1 MTITD
6 LTGWAAPALLS
17 SMGRCCVWHLKPGT
31 QQKPGPS
38 WDPPGRI
45 SSQQQ
50 LQLLGFGAE
59 EGTRWLLS
67 QLGSVSA
74 RMVGD
79 PCSKGCRCLRG
90 ACWGSPTLLPL
101 WWASPRGSLLVLSC
115 SWLGYGMTQA
125 KYVLYFSVLPSLV
138 FESTGSLLV
147 LCSPEVSLFTSVC
160 SYLYTAP
167 VVCVCETGRSV
178 SGPPCLPSCWW
189 HSHRL

>member
-1 MTITD
+1 MGSASSAVIYGEVLRVTPKTRDTAETRALLRSPRAD
-6 LTGWAAPALLS
+6 LISAAAPAS
-17 SMGRCCVWHLKPGT
+17 GSWCGRRHSVAAQSAGVSVSEDGGRSL
-31 QQKPGPS
+31 QQ
-38 WDPPGRI
+38 R
-45 SSQQQ
+45 
-50 LQLLGFGAE
+50 LQMSTWGLLGFAY
-59 EGTRWLLS
+59 S
-67 QLGSVSA
+67 PPPVVSF
-74 RMVGD
+74 
-79 PCSKGCRCLRG
+79 
-90 ACWGSPTLLPL
+90 
-101 WWASPRGSLLVLSC
+101 PRGSLLVLSC